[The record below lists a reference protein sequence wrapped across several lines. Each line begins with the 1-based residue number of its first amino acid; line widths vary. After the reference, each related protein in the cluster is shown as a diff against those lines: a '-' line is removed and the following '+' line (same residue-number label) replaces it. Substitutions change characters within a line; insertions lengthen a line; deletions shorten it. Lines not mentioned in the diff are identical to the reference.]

1 MRKLVARVLDYSI
14 IIQIMDNGSANDNT
28 AHRNQVCAGTGSGL
42 LPCIELGV
50 LPSVSSTEF

>member
-1 MRKLVARVLDYSI
+1 
-14 IIQIMDNGSANDNT
+14 MDNGSANDNT